1 MRLLVPPV
9 NNTPPTIRA
18 IVAPGSIGVMDDW
31 RARVAAARV
40 GRLAT
45 VRADGRPHVVPVCF
59 ALVADELVTVVD
71 AKPKSTTAL
80 RRLDNVRVH
89 PEVALL
95 VDHYDDDWSTLWW
108 VRVDG
113 RARIEA
119 DLGRY
124 TDALA
129 TKYVQYAAA
138 TPAGPAIA
146 VSSLRFT
153 GWSAAARRSV

>member
-1 MRLLVPPV
+1 ML
-9 NNTPPTIRA
+9 
-18 IVAPGSIGVMDDW
+18 APGSIGVMDDW

-45 VRADGRPHVVPVCF
+45 ARADGRPHVVPVCF

-80 RRLDNVRVH
+80 RRLDNVRAH

-95 VDHYDDDWSTLWW
+95 VDHYDDDWSALWW
-108 VRVDG
+108 VRIDG
-113 RARIEA
+113 MARIED
-119 DLGRY
+119 DLSRY

-129 TKYVQYAAA
+129 AKYVQYAA
-138 TPAGPAIA
+138 TPPGGPAIV

-153 GWSAAARRSV
+153 SWSAAARRSV

>member
-1 MRLLVPPV
+1 ML
-9 NNTPPTIRA
+9 
-18 IVAPGSIGVMDDW
+18 APGSIGVMDDW

-45 VRADGRPHVVPVCF
+45 VRADGRPHLVPVCF

-80 RRLDNVRVH
+80 RRLDNVRAH

-113 RARIEA
+113 SARVET
-119 DLGRY
+119 DLSRY

-129 TKYVQYAAA
+129 SKYVQYAA
-138 TPAGPAIA
+138 TPPAGPAIV

-153 GWSAAARRSV
+153 SWSAASTGTV